1 MSSPLR
7 SELFGQVQPLLRRYN
22 LPMRCV
28 MVVLLTVLVSHASG
42 GQLPSALTQAPP
54 ADKAYPA
61 AMQSFQIPS
70 HDGKLDALIYIAA
83 GSAPHPTVVLLH
95 GFPGN
100 EKNLDLAQA
109 IRRDGWNVLWF
120 NYHGSWGSPGAFSL
134 THAIEATQTALA
146 YLRDPVNATRLRV
159 DPAFLVL
166 GGHSMGGMISS
177 IIGAHD
183 HTLKGVALISAVNM
197 PGRFLP
203 ALRNGNP
210 DPDVAPLAH
219 HLEVMGMYP
228 LAGCTSESLARELTD
243 HAVEW
248 NLSAQAT
255 GLATHPLL
263 AISSDDGL
271 GPATDELVA
280 KIHALKSRRRHYGCT
295 SSHRSLVQ
303 RPPYRT

>member
-1 MSSPLR
+1 
-7 SELFGQVQPLLRRYN
+7 
-22 LPMRCV
+22 
-28 MVVLLTVLVSHASG
+28 MVVLLIVLMSHGAS
-42 GQLPSALTQAPP
+42 GQLPSALTQDPP

-61 AMQSFQIPS
+61 AMESFQIPS
-70 HDGKLDALIYIAA
+70 HDGKLDALIYIAS
-83 GSAPHPTVVLLH
+83 GFGPHPTVVLLH

-100 EKNLDLAQA
+100 EKNLDLAQV

-120 NYHGSWGSPGAFSL
+120 NYRGSGSPGAFSL
-134 THAIEATQTALA
+134 THAIEDTQTALA

-177 IIGAHD
+177 IIGARD
-183 HTLKGVALISAVNM
+183 PALKGVALISAANM

-203 ALRNGNP
+203 ALQDGIP
-210 DPDVAPLAH
+210 KPDVAPLAH

-228 LAGCTSESLARELTD
+228 LAGCTSESLARELTA

-280 KIHALKSRRRHYGCT
+280 KIHALKAADAVTAVHLPTDHSYND
-295 SSHRSLVQ
+295 HRIALEIAFLNWLG
-303 RPPYRT
+303 TLH